1 MNEPDSPG
9 RYALVLFGVT
19 EARSAVYSLEDAARL
34 ANLHP
39 EMLRFYCQQGFFGEA
54 LAQPE
59 SELTFDDDA
68 LYELRRF
75 EHYRLRHG
83 VNRKAMRLIAGLSRE
98 VERLQNELR
107 FLRGL

>member
-1 MNEPDSPG
+1 MSDPSLSD
-9 RYALVLFGVT
+9 RYALVLVGVT
-19 EARSAVYSLEDAARL
+19 AARPMAYSLEDAARL

-54 LAQPE
+54 RTQPE
-59 SELTFDDDA
+59 SELFFDDDA

-75 EHYRLRHG
+75 EHYRRCHG
-83 VNRKAMRLIAGLSRE
+83 VNRKALRMIAGLSRE